1 MELAICIQCIWGL
14 VLDLFDLQGNGETTN
29 LENGTNRIGPNE
41 RGGVS
46 LGLDQ
51 FNMWWG
57 LLCNQKIRFA
67 RFSLSVVIIRCVI
80 IFLVKFLNC
89 NWHVTDQ
96 FEG

>member
-1 MELAICIQCIWGL
+1 VELAICIQCIWGL

-29 LENGTNRIGPNE
+29 LENGTNRTGPNE

-57 LLCNQKIRFA
+57 LLCNQKICFA
-67 RFSLSVVIIRCVI
+67 RFSSSVVIIRCVI
-80 IFLVKFLNC
+80 IFLVKF
-89 NWHVTDQ
+89 
-96 FEG
+96 